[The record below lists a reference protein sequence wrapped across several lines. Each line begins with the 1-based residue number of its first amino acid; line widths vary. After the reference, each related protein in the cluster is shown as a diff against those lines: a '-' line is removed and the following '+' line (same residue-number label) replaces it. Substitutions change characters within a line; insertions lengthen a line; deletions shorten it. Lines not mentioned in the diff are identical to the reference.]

1 MELVP
6 FIESAMFVRDE
17 QPRARHDADSGS
29 RIIPLRISHRPSFP
43 DTPSNETVMPDSASL
58 QHLFPALQEIPAEFR
73 LASPIHQR
81 VSLVDGELRPWD
93 GATKTVLSPV
103 CVRQADGSVEQ
114 VEIGSYPVMGE
125 TESDAALDAAVR
137 AYDAGRGEWPTMKV
151 EQRIACMQDF
161 IKRMVAQR
169 ELVVNLIMWEIGKSL
184 ADSQKEFDR
193 TVTYMTQTIDAL
205 KELDN
210 ANSRFVIAEGTIGQ
224 IRRTPLGVVLCMGPY
239 NYPLN
244 ETFATL
250 IPALLMGNTVVFKPP
265 QYGTLLFEPLLE
277 AFRDAFPK
285 GVINTIYAP
294 GAVVVPHMLASG
306 KINVLAL
313 IGSSKVADHL
323 KKQHPKSHR
332 LRAILGLD
340 AKNAAIVLPD
350 ADLDLTV
357 KECLLGAL
365 SFNGQRCT
373 ALKMLLVHRSI
384 VDEFLK
390 RFTAALEQ
398 LKIGMP
404 WEKGVSITPLP
415 GMHRTAYMT
424 DAIDDAKA
432 KGAQVVNHQGG
443 EFSKTLFYPAVVY
456 PVSEGMKLY
465 REEQFGPIIP
475 VAPFDDVETALDY
488 VTTSEHGQQVS
499 IFGSDPAQI
508 GALVDPLVNQVCRV
522 NINCQ
527 CQRGPD
533 VFPFAGRKDSAEG
546 TLSVSDALRAFSIR
560 SMVAAKQ
567 TDSSKQ
573 LLDSIVSDHH
583 SKFINTG
590 FIF

>member
-1 MELVP
+1 
-6 FIESAMFVRDE
+6 
-17 QPRARHDADSGS
+17 
-29 RIIPLRISHRPSFP
+29 
-43 DTPSNETVMPDSASL
+43 MPHMTSENL
-58 QHLFPALQEIPAEFR
+58 QQLFPSAGEIPEDAR
-73 LASPIHQR
+73 LAAPIHQR

-93 GATKTVLSPV
+93 GACKTVLSPV
-103 CVRQADGSVEQ
+103 CVREPSGDVEQ
-114 VEIGSYPVMGE
+114 VAIGSYPVMGE

-137 AYDAGRGEWPTMKV
+137 AYDHGRGAWPTMTV
-151 EQRIACMQDF
+151 GQRIACMQDF
-161 IKRMVAQR
+161 IRRMVAERSQI
-169 ELVVNLIMWEIGKSL
+169 VNLIMWEIGKSL

-193 TVTYMTQTIDAL
+193 TVSYMQDTIEAL
-205 KELDN
+205 KEQDN
-210 ANSRFVIAEGTIGQ
+210 SNSRFTIVEGTIGQ

-265 QYGTLLFEPLLE
+265 QYGTLLFYPLLE
-277 AFRDAFPK
+277 AFREAFPK

-306 KINVLAL
+306 KIDVLAL

-340 AKNAAIVLPD
+340 AKNAAIILPD
-350 ADLDLTV
+350 ADIGLAV

-373 ALKMLLVHRSI
+373 ALKMQMVHRSI
-384 VDEFLK
+384 VDVFIE
-390 RFTAALEQ
+390 RFTVELAK
-398 LKIGMP
+398 LKVGMP

-424 DAIDDAKA
+424 EAIDDAKA
-432 KGAQVVNHQGG
+432 KGASVVNEGG
-443 EFSKTLFYPAVVY
+443 GVFCKTLFYPAVVY
-456 PVSEGMKLY
+456 PVQEGMKLY

-475 VAPFDDVETALDY
+475 ITPFDDVETALQY
-488 VTTSEHGQQVS
+488 VITSEHGQQVS
-499 IFGSDPAQI
+499 IFGTDPAQI

-522 NINCQ
+522 NLNCQ

-546 TLSVSDALRAFSIR
+546 TLSVTDALRAFSIR

-567 TDSSKQ
+567 TDESKT
-573 LLDSIVSDHH
+573 LLDAIVTDHQ
-583 SKFINTG
+583 SKFVNTG

>member
-1 MELVP
+1 MSTCQALRERFP
-6 FIESAMFVRDE
+6 SAD
-17 QPRARHDADSGS
+17 Q
-29 RIIPLRISHRPSFP
+29 
-43 DTPSNETVMPDSASL
+43 
-58 QHLFPALQEIPAEFR
+58 IPAEHR
-73 LASPIHQR
+73 LDALIHQR
-81 VSLVDGELRPWD
+81 RYLVAGEFRTWE
-93 GATKTVLSPV
+93 GATKKVLSPV
-103 CVRQADGSVEQ
+103 CVRGADGSVNQ
-114 VEIGSYPVMGE
+114 IEIGSYPLMGE
-125 TESDAALDAAVR
+125 AESDAALDAAVA
-137 AYDAGRGEWPTMKV
+137 AYHNGSGPWPTMTV
-151 EQRIACMQDF
+151 AERMACMQEF
-161 IKRMVAQR
+161 VRQMAVQR
-169 ELVVNLIMWEIGKSL
+169 ELIVKLIMWEIGKSL
-184 ADSQKEFDR
+184 VDSRKEFDR
-193 TVTYMTQTIDAL
+193 TVEYIQATIDAL

-210 ANSRFVIAEGTIGQ
+210 GSSRFVIAEGTIGQ

-277 AFRDAFPK
+277 AFRSAFPK

-294 GAVVVPHMLASG
+294 GAVVVPHLLASG
-306 KINVLAL
+306 KVNVLAL

-332 LRAILGLD
+332 LRAVLGLD
-340 AKNAAIVLPD
+340 AKNAAIVLAD
-350 ADLDLTV
+350 ADLELAV

-373 ALKMLLVHRSI
+373 ALKILIVHRSI
-384 VDEFLK
+384 VDAFLL
-390 RFTAALEQ
+390 RFTEELSK

-404 WEKGVSITPLP
+404 WEPGVSITPLP
-415 GMHRTAYMT
+415 GLHRTAYMT
-424 DAIDDAKA
+424 EALDDAKVQ
-432 KGAQVVNHQGG
+432 GAMIINTGGG
-443 EFSKTLFYPAVVY
+443 EFCQTLFHPAIVY

-465 REEQFGPIIP
+465 REEQFGPLVP
-475 VAPFDDVETALDY
+475 VMPFDDVQTALDY
-488 VTTSEHGQQVS
+488 VMTSEHGQQVS
-499 IFGSDPAQI
+499 VFGSDPSQI

-546 TLSVSDALRAFSIR
+546 TLSVTDTLRAFSIR
-560 SMVAAKQ
+560 SMVATKQ
-567 TDSSKQ
+567 TESNKQ
-573 LLDSIVSDHH
+573 LLNAIVQEHR

-590 FIF
+590 FIL